1 MYTERDINLIKF
13 GYKGKVNII
22 DIDQVAFVWDYND
35 DGTIQVRYRNK
46 ADELVKLQVTA
57 DQIERAMA

>member
-1 MYTERDINLIKF
+1 MYTDRDINLIKF

-22 DIDQVAFVWDYND
+22 EMDQVARVWDYKD
-35 DGTIQVRYRNK
+35 DGTIEVRFRNN
-46 ADELVKLQVTA
+46 ADQLVKMQVTA

>member
-22 DIDQVAFVWDYND
+22 EMDQVARVWDYKD
-35 DGTIQVRYRNK
+35 DGTIEVRFRNN
-46 ADELVKLQVTA
+46 ADQLVKMQVTA

>member
-1 MYTERDINLIKF
+1 MYTDRDINLIKF

-22 DIDQVAFVWDYND
+22 EIDQIARVWEYND
-35 DGTIQVRYRNK
+35 NGTIEVRFRNG
-46 ADELVKLQVTA
+46 ADQLVKMQVTA

>member
-22 DIDQVAFVWDYND
+22 EMDQVARVWEYND
-35 DGTIQVRYRNK
+35 NGTIELRFRNA
-46 ADELVKLQVTA
+46 ADQLVKMQVTA